1 MPPGAQ
7 ESQKSELRRMLD
19 DCETLQTG
27 FKVGIEVRE
36 AQFGRGIFLSEDVE
50 EGTEL
55 WSNEGVRM
63 FRSRDELLTVLEG
76 AAPEDVAT
84 LFDHLYVHV
93 WLPSVGCHTCR
104 TAVAANATAA
114 AHVPKPLREDCS
126 RRRPCLRQVRR
137 GGRYG
142 AVHGPDDLYEP
153 RQG

>member
-63 FRSRDELLTVLEG
+63 FRSRDELLAVLEG

-84 LFDHLYVHV
+84 LFDHLYIHV
-93 WLPSVGCHTCR
+93 WLPSVGCHTVPHCCR
-104 TAVAANATAA
+104 RQCHCCRARAQAPARGLLTALPVPSAGTA
-114 AHVPKPLREDCS
+114 
-126 RRRPCLRQVRR
+126 RRKVWRCAWTR
-137 GGRYG
+137 
-142 AVHGPDDLYEP
+142 
-153 RQG
+153 